1 MTDEQLATE
10 LREVVAAAREHLLL
24 AVDDGNRAE
33 AHRLLDWLIDSQHD
47 LEDLEIRQKRVREVL
62 ARRYGKPY

>member
-10 LREVVAAAREHLLL
+10 LREVVAAARGHLLL

>member
-1 MTDEQLATE
+1 VTDEQLATE

-24 AVDDGNRAE
+24 AVDDGNRTE